1 VSADHATRRR
11 HHRTRRVL
19 RAAGG
24 LLLIGGVVVV
34 LWGLVIWKWGDP
46 VTALYTARKQHTLER
61 QYAVLEKTFAPPAPA
76 HADRTQVGKPAVDRR
91 AVRLAARRY
100 RLHSETG
107 KPLGRIHVP
116 ELGLNMIVVA
126 GTDTQSLREGPGWDQ
141 RTYLPGEGELVY
153 IAGHRTTYRAPFGHI
168 ERLKPGQRIELT
180 LPYGRFVY
188 LVTRS
193 VIVPADDMSRLVT
206 HGREMIA
213 LQACHPRF
221 SAKQRYIVYGRL
233 VHLSVKATS

>member
-1 VSADHATRRR
+1 
-11 HHRTRRVL
+11 VL

-24 LLLIGGVVVV
+24 VLLVGGVVVV

-46 VTALYTARKQHTLER
+46 FTALYTARKQQTLER
-61 QYAVLEKTFAPPAPA
+61 QYVALEKTFALPAPA
-76 HADRTQVGKPAVDRR
+76 HAGSTQGGKPTVDRR

-100 RLHSETG
+100 HRHSKTG

-116 ELGLNMIVVA
+116 ELGLNMVVVA

-153 IAGHRTTYRAPFGHI
+153 IAGHRTTYSAPFGHI

-193 VIVPADDMSRLVT
+193 VIVPSDDMSRLVT
-206 HGREMIA
+206 HGHEEIA

-233 VHLSVKATS
+233 AQVTVKATS